1 MDRSPKGREIE
12 PVKGTPDDIITRGEQ
27 IEALGKKMLDSAD
40 VLETIKND
48 SVGDGSQQGR
58 AIESLKD
65 SIGDSYKTLRE
76 AGELYEPVGPVI
88 TAYGNALDG
97 CKPTINNAVDDC
109 ETKWAIYDSL
119 PGDKDGSTTPEAG
132 GGVLGIGGHDAD
144 SPEAKKE
151 AENNEAKAIA
161 YQDWKDAADDF
172 DGGYD
177 TWEEAYDTAVDGIG
191 DKMAGTIKDSFWSS
205 LTDFLEIAALVVGIA
220 ALIIGGPL
228 LAVLALAVGAL
239 LLFTTIMSYKNGER
253 SMTDIAFAV
262 LGVIPFGK
270 VTTFTKLAN
279 LGKASKLTVFKSA
292 SGISGLKGAGAQLRQ
307 ITRGT
312 QYFHKSGLAGVFR
325 NRGAAAGFK
334 QLLTGSPNGYRTFQR
349 GQRQLYQGAGAALAA
364 ARNSSPALNNLARID
379 QIATLISTTG
389 RNLGLA
395 DKGAGVFGGSVPTM
409 PKPIEF
415 AF

>member
-1 MDRSPKGREIE
+1 MDRSPKNREIE
-12 PVKGTPDDIITRGEQ
+12 PVVGTPGDIITRGEQ

-88 TAYGNALDG
+88 TAYGEALED
-97 CKPTINNAVDDC
+97 CKPKINNAVDDC
-109 ETKWAIYDSL
+109 ETKWAIYESL

-132 GGVLGIGGHDAD
+132 GGILGIGGHDAD
-144 SPEAKKE
+144 SPEAKEE
-151 AENNEAKAIA
+151 AENNKAKALA
-161 YQDWKDAADDF
+161 YQDWEDAADAF

-177 TWEEAYDTAVDGIG
+177 SWEKAYNTAVDDIG
-191 DKMAGTIKDSFWSS
+191 DEMAGSIKDSFWST

-239 LLFTTIMSYKNGER
+239 LLFTTFMSYKNGER
-253 SMTDIAFAV
+253 SKTDIAFAA

-270 VTTFTKLAN
+270 VTTATKLAN
-279 LGKASKLTVFKSA
+279 LGSASTKTVLKSA
-292 SGISGLKGAGAQLRQ
+292 SGISALKGAGAQLRQ
-307 ITRGT
+307 VTRGT

-325 NRGAAAGFK
+325 NRGTAAGFK
-334 QLLTGSPNGYRTFQR
+334 QLLTGSPNGYKTFLR
-349 GQRQLYQGAGAALAA
+349 GQRQLYQGPGALLAA
-364 ARNSSPALNNLARID
+364 ARNNSPALNNLARID
-379 QIATLISTTG
+379 QIATLVSTTG

-395 DKGAGVFGGSVPTM
+395 DKGAGVFGGDVPTM

>member
-12 PVKGTPDDIITRGEQ
+12 PVEGTPGDIITRGEQ
-27 IEALGKKMLDSAD
+27 IEALGTKMLTSAD

-65 SIGDSYKTLRE
+65 SIGDSYETLRE
-76 AGELYEPVGPVI
+76 AGELYQPVGPVI
-88 TAYGNALDG
+88 ADYGTALEG

-144 SPEAKKE
+144 SPEAKQE
-151 AENNEAKAIA
+151 AENNEAKALA
-161 YQDWKDAADDF
+161 YQDWRDAAEDF

-177 TWEEAYDTAVDGIG
+177 TWQEAYDTAVDGIG
-191 DKMAGTIKDSFWSS
+191 DKMAKKIEDSFWSS
-205 LTDFLEIAALVVGIA
+205 VTDFLEIAALVVGIA

-228 LAVLALAVGAL
+228 LAVIALAVGAA
-239 LLFTTIMSYKNGER
+239 LLFTTVMAYRNGER
-253 SMTDIAFAV
+253 SGTDIAFAA

-292 SGISGLKGAGAQLRQ
+292 SGISAMKGAGAQLKQ

-312 QYFHKSGLAGVFR
+312 QYFHKSGLAGAFR
-325 NRGAAAGFK
+325 NRGAAAGFS
-334 QLLTGSPNGYRTFQR
+334 QLLTGSPTGYRGFLR
-349 GQRQLYQGAGAALAA
+349 GQRQLYEGPGAMLAA
-364 ARNSSPALNNLARID
+364 ARNDSRALRILAGGD
-379 QIATLISTTG
+379 MVATLVATTG

-395 DKGAGVFGGSVPTM
+395 DKAVDPFGGSVPTM
-409 PKPIEF
+409 PKFVEF

>member
-12 PVKGTPDDIITRGEQ
+12 PVEGNPGDIITRGEQ
-27 IEALGKKMLDSAD
+27 IEALGTKMLTSAD

-48 SVGDGSQQGR
+48 SVGDGSQQGK

-76 AGELYEPVGPVI
+76 AGELYQPVGPVI
-88 TAYGNALDG
+88 ADYGTALEG

-144 SPEAKKE
+144 SPEAKQE
-151 AENNEAKAIA
+151 AENNEAKALA
-161 YQDWKDAADDF
+161 YQDWKDAAEDF

-177 TWEEAYDTAVDGIG
+177 TWEVAYDTAVDGIG
-191 DKMAGTIKDSFWSS
+191 NKMADTIKDSFWSTLS
-205 LTDFLEIAALVVGIA
+205 DWLEIAALVVGIA

-228 LAVLALAVGAL
+228 LAVLALAVGAAL
-239 LLFTTIMSYKNGER
+239 LITTVMAYKNGER
-253 SMTDIAFAV
+253 SKTDIAFAA

-270 VTTFTKLAN
+270 VTAWTKVAN

-292 SGISGLKGAGAQLRQ
+292 TGISALKGAGAQLRQ

-312 QYFHKSGLAGVFR
+312 QYFHKSGLAGAFR
-325 NRGAAAGFK
+325 NRGAAAGFR
-334 QLLTGSPNGYRTFQR
+334 QLFTGSPNGYSTFLR
-349 GQRQLYQGAGAALAA
+349 GQRQLYQGVGPALAA
-364 ARNSSPALNNLARID
+364 ARNNSSALNNLARID

-395 DKGAGVFGGSVPTM
+395 DKGAGVFGGDVPTM